1 MFDVLCVGEALV
13 DFLPEVP
20 GSSVRKTDR
29 WVRCL
34 GGAPANVTVG
44 VARLGGKSALVGVV
58 GDDEHGWFLSDEL
71 AREGVD
77 VSHLRHTREGKTGLA
92 FVSVMANGERSFSF
106 HRENAAEYRL
116 GPLDRDDAFIEKAK
130 TVHFGTNSL
139 LTEEARETAL
149 QIAASAK
156 ARGQIVSSDPNL
168 RLHIWK
174 DTNILR
180 ALIQSLIGHAATVKL
195 SEEEIEFVT
204 GEREP
209 SGALQWLEQRGV
221 VAGVVTLGAKGAV
234 IRVRGETRLIEAPKA
249 RVLDTTGAGDGYTA
263 GWLLGL
269 SRRCANRGELEKL
282 KADDL
287 VQAARLGCFVG
298 TKCTEAL
305 GAVSALPKASDL
317 PVELFS

>member
-20 GSSVRKTDR
+20 GHSVRQTDR

-44 VARLGGKSALVGVV
+44 VSRLGGKSAIVGVV

-77 VSHLRHTREGKTGLA
+77 VSHLRHTQDGKTGLA
-92 FVSVMANGERSFSF
+92 FVSVMENGERSFSF

-116 GPLDRDDAFIEKAK
+116 AAQDRDDAFISQAK

-149 QIAASAK
+149 AIAAAAK

-174 DTNILR
+174 DTGILR
-180 ALIQSLIGHAATVKL
+180 SLIQSLISHAATVKL

-204 GEREP
+204 GERHAIN
-209 SGALQWLEQRGV
+209 ALEWLEKRGV
-221 VAGVVTLGAKGAV
+221 TASVVTLGSKGAV
-234 IRVRGETRLIEAPKA
+234 IRARGEVRMIEAPKA
-249 RVLDTTGAGDGYTA
+249 RVIDTTGAGDGFTA

-269 SRRCANRGELEKL
+269 SRRCVNRGELERL
-282 KADDL
+282 TADEL
-287 VQAARLGCFVG
+287 VQAAKLGCFVG
-298 TKCTEAL
+298 TRCTEAL
-305 GAVSALPKASDL
+305 GAVRALPKASEL

>member
-13 DFLPEVP
+13 DFLPEEP
-20 GSSVRKTDR
+20 GKSVRNTSR

-77 VSHLRHTREGKTGLA
+77 VSHLRHTKEGKTGLA
-92 FVSVMANGERSFSF
+92 FVSVMQNGERSFSF

-116 GPLDRDDAFIEKAK
+116 AKQDRDDAFISRAK

-139 LTEEARETAL
+139 LTEEARATAL
-149 QIAASAK
+149 EIAAAAK
-156 ARGQIVSSDPNL
+156 QRGQIVSSDPNL

-174 DTNILR
+174 DPSVLR
-180 ALIQSLIGHAATVKL
+180 GLIQSLVGHATTVKL

-209 SGALQWLEQRGV
+209 SSALQWLEQRGV
-221 VAGVVTLGAKGAV
+221 VAAVVTMGAKGAM
-234 IRVRGETRLIEAPKA
+234 IRVRGEARHVEAPKA
-249 RVLDTTGAGDGYTA
+249 KVLDTTGAGDGYTA

-282 KADDL
+282 RVDDL
-287 VQAARLGCFVG
+287 LQAAKLGCFVG
-298 TKCTEAL
+298 TKCTEGM
-305 GAVSALPKASDL
+305 GAVNALPLASEL
-317 PVELFS
+317 PIELFS